1 MDLTQ
6 KINDVN
12 NFFYLNQSCIT
23 IGEFLPLLKE
33 LYENLEEFFEVKKF
47 EMPELKK
54 MSKWYELIKNRKAI
68 EKLPED
74 EVKQI
79 ALDIVMAYETLKKLL
94 Q

>member
-12 NFFYLNQSCIT
+12 NFFYLNQSCVT
-23 IGEFLPLLKE
+23 IGDFLPLLKE
-33 LYENLEEFFEVKKF
+33 LHENLEEFFAVKKD
-47 EMPELKK
+47 ELPDLRK
-54 MSKWYELIKNRKAI
+54 MSIWYVKIKDRKAI
-68 EKLPED
+68 ERLPED

-79 ALDIVMAYETLKKLL
+79 SLDIVMAYETLKKTL

>member
-1 MDLTQ
+1 
-6 KINDVN
+6 
-12 NFFYLNQSCIT
+12 
-23 IGEFLPLLKE
+23 
-33 LYENLEEFFEVKKF
+33 
-47 EMPELKK
+47 

-79 ALDIVMAYETLKKLL
+79 ALDIVLAYETLKKLL